1 MPDILWIFVFQRL
14 FNIKLKTPF
23 PQHKIRVRRWMW
35 RRVVVHVEY
44 SVSCVHN
51 FAANFLALFPIV
63 KLSDFV
69 LLNYLAT
76 TFFNLATVFSL
87 KVAKWRLG
95 IFCSSISSPDW
106 YRHQNFVSLSL
117 VPSFPN
123 VLKIWTYRR
132 HSAKKKVIIRIFLRG
147 VQKSLKSIL
156 WSRWKRKRSNKE
168 SEYQLSCN
176 VDLVS
181 LSLLKW

>member
-1 MPDILWIFVFQRL
+1 
-14 FNIKLKTPF
+14 
-23 PQHKIRVRRWMW
+23 MW
-35 RRVVVHVEY
+35 RRVV
-44 SVSCVHN
+44 VHN

-87 KVAKWRLG
+87 KVAKWRFG

-123 VLKIWTYRR
+123 VLKI
-132 HSAKKKVIIRIFLRG
+132 
-147 VQKSLKSIL
+147 
-156 WSRWKRKRSNKE
+156 
-168 SEYQLSCN
+168 
-176 VDLVS
+176 
-181 LSLLKW
+181 

>member
-1 MPDILWIFVFQRL
+1 
-14 FNIKLKTPF
+14 
-23 PQHKIRVRRWMW
+23 MW

-106 YRHQNFVSLSL
+106 YRHQKFVPFNF
-117 VPSFPN
+117 
-123 VLKIWTYRR
+123 
-132 HSAKKKVIIRIFLRG
+132 
-147 VQKSLKSIL
+147 SITFSQRVENL
-156 WSRWKRKRSNKE
+156 NM
-168 SEYQLSCN
+168 
-176 VDLVS
+176 
-181 LSLLKW
+181 

>member
-1 MPDILWIFVFQRL
+1 
-14 FNIKLKTPF
+14 
-23 PQHKIRVRRWMW
+23 MW

-69 LLNYLAT
+69 LLNY
-76 TFFNLATVFSL
+76 LATVFSL

-123 VLKIWTYRR
+123 VLKI
-132 HSAKKKVIIRIFLRG
+132 
-147 VQKSLKSIL
+147 
-156 WSRWKRKRSNKE
+156 
-168 SEYQLSCN
+168 
-176 VDLVS
+176 
-181 LSLLKW
+181 